1 MTRFSLDTNILVYAV
16 DTTHQSKHDRA
27 ADLVVQAARSDS
39 VLTQQVIGEFLNVS
53 RKFTAKLHPF
63 LRETA
68 ERYTRTFP
76 IAQTLPAF
84 LLPAFDR
91 AGRFKLQFWDALIVG
106 VCLANGVTHLLSE
119 DLQDGQ
125 KIDGLT
131 VIDPFM
137 PANQATLDALLEE
150 PG

>member
-1 MTRFSLDTNILVYAV
+1 MTRLSLDTNILVYAV
-16 DTTHQSKHDRA
+16 DTTHQPRHDRA
-27 ADLVVQAARSDS
+27 SDLIVQAAQTDS

-76 IAQTLPAF
+76 VAQTLPAF

-91 AGRFKLQFWDALIVG
+91 AARFKLQYWDALIVT
-106 VCLANGVTHLLSE
+106 VCIANGVTHLFSE

-125 KIDGLT
+125 KIEGLT
-131 VIDPFM
+131 VINPFL
-137 PANQATLDALLEE
+137 PANQATLDALLGE